1 MHLLFSLAIN
11 LRMSFG
17 YLLFIIL
24 LGVIGGVLGSY
35 GAVMREQKKLIDEIQ
50 SIEGADRKE
59 QHLIAE

>member
-1 MHLLFSLAIN
+1 
-11 LRMSFG
+11 MSFG

-59 QHLIAE
+59 QHLIA

>member
-24 LGVIGGVLGSY
+24 LGVIGGALGSY

>member
-1 MHLLFSLAIN
+1 LHLLFSLAIN

-24 LGVIGGVLGSY
+24 LGVIGGALGSY

>member
-1 MHLLFSLAIN
+1 LHLLFSLAIN

-24 LGVIGGVLGSY
+24 LGVIGGALGSY

-59 QHLIAE
+59 QHLIA

>member
-24 LGVIGGVLGSY
+24 LGVIGGALGSY

-59 QHLIAE
+59 QHLIA

>member
-1 MHLLFSLAIN
+1 MHLLFSLAVN

-17 YLLFIIL
+17 YFLFIIL
-24 LGVIGGVLGSY
+24 LGVIGGAFGSY

>member
-1 MHLLFSLAIN
+1 
-11 LRMSFG
+11 MSFG

-24 LGVIGGVLGSY
+24 LGVIGGALGSY

-59 QHLIAE
+59 QHLIA